1 MRLFVHALVVLG
13 WLLSTPHA
21 WACAAVGHAGA
32 YVRLSREQTLIVW
45 DEDAGVEHFVRR
57 PVFEGFE
64 GFEGDPRDFGFLVP
78 TPAVP
83 AIGKVSDAVWAE
95 LEGLVPYAE
104 PVAAQGRRNGP
115 AAAAALPVQVEQRV
129 RIDDYE
135 LVTLRASDAGALV
148 DWLKKNEFASRPSL
162 ALWADKYVRRGWVLN
177 AMRYAPSGARAGKV
191 ETPTVRLS
199 FEIAAPFY
207 PYTESPP
214 DPSVEEQYLARTG
227 VPMADRR
234 LDLWVVSP
242 RPLEMRGRGNG
253 NGPSLVGAAIGVP
266 GAALTLAL
274 GDHASNPS
282 RRTWTVTRYV
292 EQTSRRTAFEDLSWS
307 PPGAVE
313 KSDSSSEGR
322 SRRIGL
328 AIAALAVLLAL
339 GVAILTDRSS
349 PAERK

>member
-1 MRLFVHALVVLG
+1 MRLFVPALAVLG
-13 WLLSTPHA
+13 WLSSMPDA
-21 WACAAVGHAGA
+21 RACAAVGHAGA
-32 YVRLSREQTLIVW
+32 YVRLAREEALIVW
-45 DEDAGVEHFVRR
+45 DEHAGVEHFVRR
-57 PVFEGFE
+57 PV
-64 GFEGDPRDFGFLVP
+64 FEGDPRDFGFLVP
-78 TPAVP
+78 TPDVP
-83 AIGKVSDAVWAE
+83 AVGKVSDAVWAE

-104 PVAAQGRRNGP
+104 PVVATGARNAP
-115 AAAAALPVQVEQRV
+115 VAAAALPVQVEQRV

-162 ALWADKYVRRGWVLN
+162 VLWADKYVRRGWVLN
-177 AMRYAPSGARAGKV
+177 AMRYAPSGAPAGKI

-199 FEIAAPFY
+199 FAIDAPFY

-214 DPSVEEQYLARTG
+214 DPSVEEQYLARTRA
-227 VPMADRR
+227 PMADRR

-242 RPLEMRGRGNG
+242 ASLEMRGHGHG
-253 NGPSLVGAAIGVP
+253 DGPSRVGAASGVP
-266 GAALTLAL
+266 GAALALAL
-274 GDHASNPS
+274 GDGAPNES
-282 RRTWTVTRYV
+282 RRTWTVARYV

-313 KSDSSSEGR
+313 GGDSSPDGR
-322 SRRIGL
+322 SRRIAL

-339 GVAILTDRSS
+339 GATIVTDRSL